1 MLVFYLNNNKKKS
14 LIIDLFCMKENNYG
28 LFFNEGGGVN
38 TQLVNHL
45 AQISVHYLQS
55 FAFAYSSSN
64 ASQT

>member
-1 MLVFYLNNNKKKS
+1 MGY
-14 LIIDLFCMKENNYG
+14 
-28 LFFNEGGGVN
+28 FFNEGGKGVN